1 MKTLNSIL
9 IQKEQKAKANRSN
22 GFTLIELMI
31 GVSVVGVL
39 TAVAL
44 PEMTK
49 VLDKGKQSAAES
61 TLQSAARQ
69 CAVDLVLETTD
80 YKADNFKI
88 KNKAGTETA
97 PAGTCEKGTTISAE
111 FPDGNTYQSAFTDN
125 TPGKIEKKTS

>member
-1 MKTLNSIL
+1 MKSLNSVL
-9 IQKEQKAKANRSN
+9 SQKNQRVKAKKQN

-49 VLDKGKQSAAES
+49 VLNKGKTSASLS

-69 CAVDLVLETTD
+69 CSVDLILGETD
-80 YKADNFKI
+80 YQATNFLI
-88 KNKAGTETA
+88 TNNQGTPTA
-97 PAGTCEKGTTISAE
+97 PAGTCAPGTTISATFE
-111 FPDGNTYQSAFTDN
+111 NGDVYQSVFVDN
-125 TPGKIEKKTS
+125 TPGIIEKQ